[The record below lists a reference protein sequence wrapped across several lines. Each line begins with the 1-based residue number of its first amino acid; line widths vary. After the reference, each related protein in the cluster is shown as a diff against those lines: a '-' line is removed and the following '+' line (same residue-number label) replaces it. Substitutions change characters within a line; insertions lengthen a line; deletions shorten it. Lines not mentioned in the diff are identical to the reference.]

1 MPSPPFAVPPPVL
14 DWIRNVFAEVNRR
27 SAATLTRI
35 PTTFE
40 TTLDHGLIA
49 HLSEYAAPFRFLSD
63 WIVTLDTHY
72 LGGGR
77 YWGSWEIAD
86 IGMLVVFRRGG
97 VIVGTKIAL
106 LQSKRLYP
114 DEIEN
119 AVDMH
124 PVDYGVGFGRLLASE
139 GEYRAQVKPRLFHFS
154 PQSRYRALEFRDEQY
169 QGILDYGVKKKIPVY
184 YLLYHPLDIPSSAA
198 LPAQAEEKN
207 EAAEARVACRILK
220 ADTLDRKL
228 AAAGLKKAQHPA
240 FATVAGA
247 AADFDDDFWTLHNFV
262 ADLVIECK
270 EGYIAGTTPTEDD
283 GLFQVFNRR
292 SGPISAAISITIDA
306 PEGAA

>member
-1 MPSPPFAVPPPVL
+1 MPAPPFAVPSPVL

-27 SAATLTRI
+27 SAAALTRI

-40 TTLDHGLIA
+40 TTLDHGVIA
-49 HLSEYAAPFRFLSD
+49 HLAEYAAPFKFLSD
-63 WIVTLDTHY
+63 WIVTFDTHY

-97 VIVGTKIAL
+97 VVVGTKIAL

-124 PVDYGVGFGRLLASE
+124 PLDYGVGFGRLLASE

-154 PQSRYRALEFRDEQY
+154 QQSRYRALEYREEQY
-169 QGILDYGVKKKIPVY
+169 QAIVEYGAKNSIPVY
-184 YLLYHPLDIPSSAA
+184 CLLYNPLDIPSTAA
-198 LPAQAEEKN
+198 LPATAEQKN
-207 EAAEARVACRILK
+207 EAGKARVACRVMK
-220 ADTLDRKL
+220 ADTLDAKL

-240 FATVAGA
+240 FASVAGTT
-247 AADFDDDFWTLHNFV
+247 ADFDEDFWTLHNFV

-270 EGYIAGTTPTEDD
+270 EGYTAGTNPTEDQ
-283 GLFQVFNRR
+283 GLFRVFNQR

-306 PEGAA
+306 LGGAG